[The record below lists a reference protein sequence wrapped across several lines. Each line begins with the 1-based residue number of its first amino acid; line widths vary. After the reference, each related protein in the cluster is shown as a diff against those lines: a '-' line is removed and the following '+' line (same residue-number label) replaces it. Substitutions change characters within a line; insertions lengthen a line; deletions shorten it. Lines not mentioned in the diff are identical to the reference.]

1 MTNHAEANIIMNN
14 NSPVKPYFKRVI
26 LVLSVMASLLIALA
40 FRLFYLQTVESEK
53 YKSGA
58 FDQYTTEISISPR
71 RGTIYDRNMTP
82 LAVSATVETVFISPY
97 EIDKEDEPLIADY
110 LSMTLGVNRDEIV
123 ERMGRKQSKYQ
134 IIKKKVDR
142 TITDEIRAYIEANDL
157 EGIHL
162 EEDTKRFYPY
172 GNLASNVIGFTNS
185 ENVGIYGVESYY
197 ENYLKGSSGKIITA
211 QNAKGKDMP
220 FEYESYVGAENGTNV
235 VLTIDWQV
243 QSFLEKHL
251 QTALED
257 TNARNRVL
265 GIIMDVNT
273 GDILAMSTKPDYD
286 LNNPYDLDE
295 EMQMLYDEYSM
306 QMIEHEDGTK
316 TLPTDEQK
324 NTFYKDLLETR
335 WKNKAITETYEPGS
349 TFKIITS
356 AMALEENLAMT
367 NPSYQFNC
375 TGSKSIGGYTIGCH
389 KRGGHGI
396 ENFELGLQNSCNPVF
411 MELAEAVGRKDFYK
425 YFESYGFTE
434 KTDIDLAG
442 EVSSIYHSNFN
453 EFNQTELA
461 VYSFGQTF
469 KITPLSLIRAVSA
482 VANGGNLMQPRV
494 VKALVD
500 DDGNTIKEYE
510 PQIVRQVNS
519 SETSDTIMQYLANG
533 ITMGS
538 TKNAYVKGYSVGAK
552 TGTSQKRDIVDE
564 NLYIASCVGFAPAD
578 DPEIAILIV
587 IDEPV
592 GAYYGGTIAA
602 PVVSSVLSEVLPYLN
617 IETSTDENAEQAE
630 TIAVA
635 DYSGLSESAA
645 RNSIHNAGL
654 EAKVV
659 GEGDVVIDQ
668 YPKYGTKLREGGVVV
683 LYTELTD
690 EKTTVTVPDVTGY
703 SPANATKTLIN
714 ASLNIRMEGAYRD
727 DVEGSVATKQ
737 SPDAGEAVAPGTMI
751 SVEFHH
757 LDNSD

>member
-1 MTNHAEANIIMNN
+1 MNDSEDGLSMNN
-14 NSPVKPYFKRVI
+14 HSPVKPYLGRVL
-26 LVLSVMASLLIALA
+26 LVLSVMAILLIALA
-40 FRLFYLQTVESEK
+40 VRVLYLQTVESEK

-97 EIDKEDEPLIADY
+97 EILDEQEDIIVSY
-110 LSMTLGVNRDEIV
+110 LCETLGVERSMVE
-123 ERMGRKQSKYQ
+123 ERMSRKQSKYQ
-134 IIKKKVDR
+134 IIKKKVD
-142 TITDEIRAYIEANDL
+142 TEITDKIRVFIEENDI

-185 ENVGIYGVESYY
+185 ENMGIYGVESFY

-220 FEYESYVGAENGTNV
+220 FQYESYVGAENGTNV
-235 VLTIDWQV
+235 VMTIDWQV
-243 QSFLEKHL
+243 QSILEKHL
-251 QTALED
+251 ETALKD

-265 GIIMDVNT
+265 GIVMDVNT

-295 EMQMLYDEYSM
+295 EMQMLYDEFCTDL
-306 QMIEHEDGTK
+306 IENSDGTR
-316 TLPTDEQK
+316 TVPTEEEK
-324 NTFYKDLLETR
+324 NTYYKELVEGR
-335 WKNKAITETYEPGS
+335 WKNKAITELYEPGS

-356 AMALEENLAMT
+356 AMALEENLPMT

-375 TGSKSIGGYTIGCH
+375 TGSKNIGGYNIGCH

-411 MELAEAVGRKDFYK
+411 MELAEAVGRTSFYK

-434 KTDIDLAG
+434 KTNIDLAG
-442 EVSSIYHSNFN
+442 EVESIYHRDFN
-453 EFNQTELA
+453 GFNQTELA

-500 DDGNTIKEYE
+500 DDGNVVKEYD
-510 PQIVRQVNS
+510 PKVVRQVNS
-519 SETSDTIMQYLANG
+519 TETSKTIMQYLANG

-552 TGTSQKRDIVDE
+552 TGTSQKRDIQDE
-564 NLYIASCVGFAPAD
+564 NLYIASCAAFAPTD

-592 GAYYGGTIAA
+592 GNYYGGTIAA
-602 PVVSSVLSEVLPYLN
+602 PVVSAVLTEVLPYLN
-617 IETSTDENAEQAE
+617 IETSADENVNPEAE
-630 TIAVA
+630 IAVA
-635 DYSGLSESAA
+635 DYVGLALSGAETNI
-645 RNSIHNAGL
+645 RNAGL
-654 EAKVV
+654 TYKAV
-659 GEGDVVIDQ
+659 GGGDVVIDQ
-668 YPKYGTKLREGGVVV
+668 FPKYGVKLREGGVVV
-683 LYTELTD
+683 LYTEAQNE
-690 EKTTVTVPDVTGY
+690 EKTVTVPDVTGY
-703 SPANATKTLIN
+703 SPTNASVLLVN
-714 ASLNIRMEGAYRD
+714 NSLNIKMEGAYRD
-727 DVEGSVATKQ
+727 GVEGSVATGQ
-737 SPDAGEAVAPGTMI
+737 NPEAGSQVPPGTI
-751 SVEFHH
+751 VSVEFHH

>member
-1 MTNHAEANIIMNN
+1 MNN
-14 NSPVKPYFKRVI
+14 NSPVKPYLGRVI
-26 LVLSVMASLLIALA
+26 LVLSVMAALLIALA
-40 FRLFYLQTVESEK
+40 VRLMYLQVNKSEE
-53 YKSGA
+53 YRSRA

-97 EIDKEDEPLIADY
+97 EIVDEDEAKIADY
-110 LSMTLGVNRDEIV
+110 LSSTLGVNRAEIV
-123 ERMGRKQSKYQ
+123 ERMSRKASKYQ
-134 IIKKKVDR
+134 IIKKKVD
-142 TITDEIRAYIEANDL
+142 TSITDEIRKFIE
-157 EGIHL
+157 EEGVKGIHL

-185 ENVGIYGVESYY
+185 ENMGIYGIESYY

-220 FEYESYVGAENGTNV
+220 FQYESYVGAENGTNV
-235 VLTIDWQV
+235 VLTIDWQI
-243 QSFLEKHL
+243 QSMLEKHL
-251 QTALED
+251 ATALED
-257 TNARNRVL
+257 TQARNRVL

-295 EMQMLYDEYSM
+295 EMQLLYDEFCTTLV
-306 QMIEHEDGTK
+306 ENEDGTK
-316 TLPTDEQK
+316 TIPTDEQK
-324 NTFYKDLLETR
+324 NTFYKDLIEGR
-335 WKNKAITETYEPGS
+335 WKNKAITELYEPGS

-367 NPSYQFNC
+367 DPSYQFYC
-375 TGSKSIGGYTIGCH
+375 TGSKNIGGYNIGCH
-389 KRGGHGI
+389 KRGGHGP

-411 MELAEAVGRKDFYK
+411 MELAEAVGRERFYK
-425 YFESYGFTE
+425 YFESFGFTE
-434 KTDIDLAG
+434 KTGIDLAG
-442 EVSSIYHSNFN
+442 EVNSIYHSDFN
-453 EFNQTELA
+453 GFNQTELA

-469 KITPLSLIRAVSA
+469 KITPLSLLRAVSA

-500 DDGNTIKEYE
+500 EDGNTVKEYD
-510 PQIVRQVNS
+510 PKVVRQVNS
-519 SETSDTIMQYLANG
+519 PETSETIMQYLANG

-552 TGTSQKRDIVDE
+552 TGTSQKRDILDD

-578 DPEIAILIV
+578 EPEIAILIV

-592 GAYYGGTIAA
+592 GNYYGGTIAA

-617 IETSTDENAEQAE
+617 IETSTEDGAEAE
-630 TIAVA
+630 KLISVS
-635 DYSGLSESAA
+635 DYTGLSAQSAKT
-645 RNSIHNAGL
+645 NIKNEGL
-654 EAKVV
+654 SSKVYGN
-659 GEGDVVIDQ
+659 GEVVIDQ
-668 YPKYGTKLREGGVVV
+668 FPRFGSKLRENGVVV
-683 LYTELTD
+683 LYTEKQD
-690 EKTTVTVPDVTGY
+690 ETQTTVTVPSVVGHTP
-703 SPANATKTLIN
+703 SNASTILVN
-714 ASLNIRMEGAYRD
+714 SSLNIKMEGAYRD
-727 DVEGSVATKQ
+727 GVEGTLATRQ
-737 SPDAGEAVAPGTMI
+737 EPEAGTEVAPGTMI